1 MNPLANMPISRHA
14 GIYRRPLDNRPLDNG
29 ISIIV
34 RAASLCQQA
43 PDTYAY
49 ACNTKAEVVH
59 TSETRKHEHNTSLQR
74 DVPPS
79 LPPSFPPFLR
89 SQRQMGTCHR
99 FVSTNARLPSFEM
112 KLPGTQPSTAPP
124 GMVEGVRTRHHPS
137 SGRL

>member
-1 MNPLANMPISRHA
+1 MSPLTSMPNSKHA
-14 GIYRRPLDNRPLDNG
+14 GIYRRQLDDG

-34 RAASLCQQA
+34 RAASLCPQA
-43 PDTYAY
+43 PGIYTY
-49 ACNTKAEVVH
+49 ACNKKAEAEH
-59 TSETRKHEHNTSLQR
+59 TAETRKHEHHTSLKR
-74 DVPPS
+74 YVPPS
-79 LPPSFPPFLR
+79 FR

-99 FVSTNARLPSFEM
+99 FASTNARLPSFEM